1 VSELSMSQSKESEEL
16 LSLLQQVNE
25 NEQQN
30 KNLTDKTL
38 SEAHQLHEGALH
50 LLGLI
55 KEIEGLIS
63 GGENSSKISKTRL
76 NNPSKLERLQLPSN
90 TKN

>member
-1 VSELSMSQSKESEEL
+1 MSELSMSQSKESEEL

-63 GGENSSKISKTRL
+63 GDEKLTKISKPRL
-76 NNPSKLERLQLPSN
+76 NNPSKLKRLQLPSN